1 MEYKF
6 KKIITKTCGWCGK
19 EFETG
24 RDNTLYC
31 CDECKYEKKKETS
44 RNHYA
49 KQMKLLKEQESVTEE
64 KKMSELAMKNAKA
77 RALDM
82 SYGQYDLAIR
92 MGRVAN
98 G

>member
-1 MEYKF
+1 MTYKF
-6 KKIITKTCGWCGK
+6 KKIITKKCGWCRK

-24 RDNTLYC
+24 RDNNRYC

-49 KQMKLLKEQESVTEE
+49 KMKLLKEQEPVPE
-64 KKMSELAMKNAKA
+64 KKGMSELALMNA
-77 RALDM
+77 RARAAGM
-82 SYGQYDLAIR
+82 SYGQYMLMSR
-92 MGRVAN
+92 LGRVAN

>member
-6 KKIITKTCGWCGK
+6 KRLITKKCGWCGK
-19 EFETG
+19 DFETG

-49 KQMKLLKEQESVTEE
+49 KQMKLLKEQESAP
-64 KKMSELAMKNAKA
+64 KKNDMSELARVNA
-77 RALDM
+77 RARAAGL
-82 SYGQYDLAIR
+82 SYGQYDLMMR
-92 MGRVAN
+92 VGRAAN

>member
-6 KKIITKTCGWCGK
+6 KKIITKPCGWCQK

-24 RDNTLYC
+24 RDNMLYC
-31 CDECKYEKKKETS
+31 SAECKKEKKKETS
-44 RNHYA
+44 RNYA
-49 KQMKLLKEQESVTEE
+49 KRMKLLQEQEPVPE

-82 SYGQYDLAIR
+82 SYGQYDLALR